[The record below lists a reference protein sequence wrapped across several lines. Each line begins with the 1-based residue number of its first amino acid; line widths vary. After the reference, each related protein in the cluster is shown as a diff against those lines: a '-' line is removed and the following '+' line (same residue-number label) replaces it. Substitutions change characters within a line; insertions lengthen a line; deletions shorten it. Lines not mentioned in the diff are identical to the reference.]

1 MPPRRGSGSKV
12 IDRRLG
18 NPSKDRPPGYTAD
31 LSTMRRLITEGPRGQ
46 GDAHRFH
53 GLKSKH
59 REVYAELAAE
69 ARGQWELL

>member
-31 LSTMRRLITEGPRGQ
+31 LSTMRRLITRGVHSA
-46 GDAHRFH
+46 GAGMRLG
-53 GLKSKH
+53 GLRARYPK
-59 REVYAELAAE
+59 EYAELKAE
-69 ARGQWELL
+69 AEGQGELL